1 MRTDTFDGVFIS
13 GLFSNAYYS
22 YSYSYRYQYLSIS
35 LDQTKELTRQNISV
49 SEFMFDQTTENFD

>member
-35 LDQTKELTRQNISV
+35 LDLTKELTRQNISV
-49 SEFMFDQTTENFD
+49 SEFMFD